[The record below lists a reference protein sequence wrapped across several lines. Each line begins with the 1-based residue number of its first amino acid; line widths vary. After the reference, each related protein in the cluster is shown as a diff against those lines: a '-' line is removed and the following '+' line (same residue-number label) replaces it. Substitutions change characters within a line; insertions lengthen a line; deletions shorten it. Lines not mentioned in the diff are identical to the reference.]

1 MAKINK
7 RLFISDHY
15 DELVNQIDLYTEELL
30 EKIPKDAVITELP
43 RFPPGSNKDDDDWV
57 FKNDETFEGPYSDRY
72 DLSGEE
78 DVEVK
83 VIIGETKVADYVNL
97 IRSKAIEEIQKARE
111 ENLEQLAMNPP
122 NQNPK
127 PNPIEIEEQEAM
139 DITSDSDDS
148 DCINETDLEKV
159 NMEKLRYELFQDKF
173 CFFVMLEKL
182 PYDSDFKYVSHYD
195 KTKNKSIFQMYT
207 IVVDFY
213 MSLDDID
220 LLE

>member
-15 DELVNQIDLYTEELL
+15 DELMNQIDLYTEELL

-57 FKNDETFEGPYSDRY
+57 FKNDETFEGPYNDRY
-72 DLSGEE
+72 DFSGEE
-78 DVEVK
+78 GVEVK
-83 VIIGETKVADYVNL
+83 VVLEETKVTDYVNL
-97 IRSKAIEEIQKARE
+97 IRSKAIEEIRKARE
-111 ENLEQLAMNPP
+111 ENLEQLAMRPP
-122 NQNPK
+122 N

-159 NMEKLRYELFQDKF
+159 TIEKLRYELFQDKF
-173 CFFVMLEKL
+173 CFFVMLDKL
-182 PYDSDFKYVSHYD
+182 PYDPDFKYVSHLD
-195 KTKNKSIFQMYT
+195 RTRNKSIFQLYT

>member
-43 RFPPGSNKDDDDWV
+43 RFPSGSNKDDDDWLY
-57 FKNDETFEGPYSDRY
+57 KNDETFEGPYSDRY
-72 DLSGEE
+72 DFSGEE

-83 VIIGETKVADYVNL
+83 VVLGETKVADYVNL
-97 IRSKAIEEIQKARE
+97 VRSKAIEEIRKARE
-111 ENLEQLAMNPP
+111 ENLEQLVMNPP
-122 NQNPK
+122 NQ
-127 PNPIEIEEQEAM
+127 NPIEIEEQEAM

-148 DCINETDLEKV
+148 DCIVETDLEKV
-159 NMEKLRYELFQDKF
+159 TMEKLRYELFQDKF
-173 CFFVMLEKL
+173 CFFVMLEQL
-182 PYDSDFKYVSHYD
+182 PYDPDFKYVSHLD
-195 KTKNKSIFQMYT
+195 RTKNKSIFQMYT